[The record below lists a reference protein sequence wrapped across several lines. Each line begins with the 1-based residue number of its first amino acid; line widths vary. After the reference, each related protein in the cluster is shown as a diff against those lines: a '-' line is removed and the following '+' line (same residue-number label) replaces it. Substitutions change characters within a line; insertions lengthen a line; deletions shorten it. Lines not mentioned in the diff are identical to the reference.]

1 MECPKCHADNPS
13 DSKFCKECG
22 VLLSVPDG
30 THRSSTETLQAPRI
44 ELNTGVTFAQRYQI
58 IEELGKGGMGKVYKA
73 YDEEIKEKVALKLIK
88 PEIAEDNTTVERF
101 RNELKF
107 ARKIRHKNVCQM
119 YDLNKEEG
127 SYYITMEYVSGEDL
141 KSFIRRSRRLNI
153 GTAILIAKQVC
164 EGLIEAHKLGVVHR
178 DLKPQ
183 NVMIDK
189 DGNARIMDFGIARL
203 LDAKGITDSGLMIG
217 TPEYM
222 SPEQVEGKEADYRTD
237 IYSLGIILY
246 EMVTGQVPFEGE
258 TPISIA
264 MQQINKAPFDPKEVN
279 PQVPE
284 DMSQVILKCVEK
296 KRKNRYQNA
305 KELLSE
311 LVKIEKSIPTTE
323 RELPKAKP
331 ATSKEMT
338 QKSSFKLVFPFL
350 IVLALVFV
358 GFAFWKFVLQKDA
371 AADLARLPSIAVLPF
386 TDLSPQKD
394 QEYLCDGLAEELI
407 NSMSNIQDL
416 RVVARTSAF
425 SFKGKEF
432 DVRDIGKKL
441 DVETVLEGSVRK
453 SGEKLRITVQLIDV
467 EDGYQ
472 LWAER
477 YDRAMDDVFKIQ
489 DEITLAI
496 LNKLRVKLLG
506 GERAKLGKRQTE
518 DTEAYNLYLK
528 GRYYWNKRNEKE
540 IKIGIRYFQQAIE
553 KDPSYSVAYTGLA
566 DCYNVLGFYC
576 AIPPEEAFT
585 KAEASALKAL
595 EIDDTLAEAH
605 TSLAYSRLY
614 YEWDW
619 SSAEKEFK
627 IALKLNPTYATTHHW
642 YAEYLA
648 ARGWLDEAIKEKK
661 RASQLDPLSM
671 IINTTVG
678 WIYYFDRNYDD
689 AIEQIKETLKIDE
702 NFVPAH
708 FWLGQAYEQKGMF
721 QEAIVEFQKAVTL
734 SRGSS
739 YTQAS
744 LAHAHALAGERDK
757 AVELLDRLL
766 ELSKDEYISSYDI
779 AEVYVGLGE
788 KDLAFDWLQ
797 KAFKEKSRALVFLK
811 VEPRLDPLRSDE
823 RFSALLKR
831 LNLEE

>member
-1 MECPKCHADNPS
+1 MKCPKCRADNPS

-22 VLLSVPDG
+22 IQLSASDG
-30 THRSSTETLQAPRI
+30 MPRSSTKTLQAQRI
-44 ELNTGVTFAQRYQI
+44 ELKTGATFAHRYQI

-73 YDEEIKEKVALKLIK
+73 YDEEIKEKVALKLIR
-88 PEIAEDNTTVERF
+88 PDIAEDNTTIERF

-141 KSFIRRSRRLNI
+141 KSFIRRSRRLNM
-153 GTAILIAKQVC
+153 GTAILIAMQVC

-183 NVMIDK
+183 NVMIDR

-203 LDAKGITDSGLMIG
+203 LETKGITDSGLMIG

-222 SPEQVEGKEADYRTD
+222 SPEQVEGEEADYRSD

-246 EMVTGQVPFEGE
+246 EMVTGQVPFGGE

-264 MQQINKAPFDPKEVN
+264 MKQMKEAPSDPREVN
-279 PQVPE
+279 AQVPE
-284 DMSQVILKCVEK
+284 EISRVIRKCMEK
-296 KRKNRYQNA
+296 ERKNRYQNA

-311 LVKIEKSIPTTE
+311 LVRIEKSIPTAE

-331 ATSKEMT
+331 ATSKEMA
-338 QKSSFKLVFPFL
+338 QKSSFKLIFPFV
-350 IVLALVFV
+350 IIIALVFV
-358 GFAFWKFVLQKDA
+358 ALALWKFVFKKDTGTHS
-371 AADLARLPSIAVLPF
+371 ARQPSIAVLPF

-432 DVRDIGKKL
+432 DVRDIGKEL

-453 SGEKLRITVQLIDV
+453 SGDQLRITVQLINV

-489 DEITLAI
+489 DEITLEI
-496 LNKLRVKLLG
+496 LEKLKVRLLG
-506 GERAKLGKRQTE
+506 KEKAKLGKRQTE
-518 DTEAYNLYLK
+518 DLEAYNLYLK

-540 IKIGIRYFQQAIE
+540 IKIGIQYFQQAIE
-553 KDPSYSVAYTGLA
+553 KDPTYAVAYTGLA
-566 DCYNVLGFYC
+566 DCYNALGFYC
-576 AIPPEEAFT
+576 ALPPKEAFT

-595 EIDDTLAEAH
+595 EIDETLAEAH

-614 YEWDW
+614 HEWDW
-619 SSAEKEFK
+619 SSAEEEFK
-627 IALKLNPTYATTHHW
+627 TALELNPTYATAHHW
-642 YAEYLA
+642 NAEYLA
-648 ARGWLDEAIKEKK
+648 ARGRLDEAIREKR
-661 RASQLDPLSM
+661 RAMQLDPLSM

-678 WIYYFDRNYDD
+678 WMYYFDRNYDE

-702 NFVPAH
+702 NFTPAH

-721 QEAIVEFQKAVTL
+721 AEAIHEFQKAVTL
-734 SRGSS
+734 SGGST

-757 AVELLDRLL
+757 AVELLDRLQ
-766 ELSKDEYISSYDI
+766 ELSIDRYVSAYDI

-788 KDLAFDWLQ
+788 RDLAFDWLQ
-797 KAFKEKSRALVFLK
+797 KAFEEKSRALVFLK

-823 RFSALLKR
+823 RFSALMKR
-831 LNLEE
+831 MNLEE